1 MDPLTELINTLYQLV
16 IGVIPQDEDTLI
28 KKHSRC
34 LEKLGDV
41 SLPLSSKVW
50 LHMIQRST
58 SRKLEALGLVDPL
71 AFADTNIAPGLF
83 QESLRGLKA
92 QIRAHKC
99 IKTSAHLFLDRS
111 PLFSYAVKRALT
123 EAGQYGSVKLF
134 NQAIRIATNQSVGD
148 LDQADLTTLRLSI
161 LKATIEN
168 LLKLATS
175 SETRDSVVVALV
187 NNVEASK
194 VSTASILCGPVLNE
208 QGVKDT
214 EHTARDFF
222 EKRITDMRLMA
233 QHRYRVNIQSAQ
245 EWKELFTQLGRASVS
260 VELLSNK
267 PQKSV
272 KVTLD
277 NLGSCNKGPAFIFYN
292 CARLSMLLKEFDL
305 KVQQGTYPVLPA
317 PDQIDFSLL
326 KQPEEWELLY
336 VYILQYPHL
345 VQSCIKG
352 ADFGNV
358 NPQHLVTFLSNLSSV
373 FSVYY
378 RRVRILVAPREHL
391 FACIHT
397 RIYLLKAL
405 QVVFHNALGILNIA
419 PVKEM

>member
-16 IGVIPQDEDTLI
+16 IGVRPQDEDTMI

-50 LHMIQRST
+50 RHIIQRSA
-58 SRKLEALGLVDPL
+58 SRELGAPGLVHQ
-71 AFADTNIAPGLF
+71 FASADIDIALGLF
-83 QESLRGLKA
+83 QECLRGLKA
-92 QIRAHKC
+92 QIRTHKC
-99 IKTSAHLFLDRS
+99 IKTSAHLFLERA
-111 PLFSYAVKRALT
+111 PLFNYAVKRALA
-123 EAGQYGSVKLF
+123 EAGQYGRVKLF
-134 NQAIRIATNQSVGD
+134 NQVIRITTATTTYQTVSD

-168 LLKLATS
+168 LLKLSTK
-175 SETRDSVVVALV
+175 SEPADSVVVALV
-187 NNVEASK
+187 NNVEAST
-194 VSTASILCGPVLNE
+194 VSNASILCGPVLNE

-222 EKRITDMRLMA
+222 QKRVTDMRLMA

-245 EWKELFTQLGRASVS
+245 EWKELFTHLGRASVS

-277 NLGSCNKGPAFIFYN
+277 NLGNCNKGPAFIFYN
-292 CARLSMLLKEFDL
+292 CARLSILLKEFDL
-305 KVQQGTYPVLPA
+305 KVQQGTYPDLPA
-317 PDQIDFSLL
+317 LDQIDFSLL

-336 VYILQYPHL
+336 VYILQYPHM

-352 ADFGNV
+352 VELGNV
-358 NPQHLVTFLSNLSSV
+358 NPQHLVSFLSNLSSV
-373 FSVYY
+373 FSIYY

-391 FACIHT
+391 F
-397 RIYLLKAL
+397 
-405 QVVFHNALGILNIA
+405 
-419 PVKEM
+419 